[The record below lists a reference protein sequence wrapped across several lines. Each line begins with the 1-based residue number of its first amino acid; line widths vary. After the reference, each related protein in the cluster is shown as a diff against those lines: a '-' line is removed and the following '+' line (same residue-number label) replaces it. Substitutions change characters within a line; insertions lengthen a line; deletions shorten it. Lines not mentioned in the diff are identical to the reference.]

1 MTNTTG
7 YYLEPVTPP
16 SPDGASEF
24 LINRPGPDPI
34 KGFGLEL
41 ELRWILLLQ
50 NYDTKFL
57 WRTKS
62 QRNSTLKFFTRSGLK
77 YFRLN

>member
-1 MTNTTG
+1 MLVTNTTG

-41 ELRWILLLQ
+41 ELRWILLHQ
-50 NYDTKFL
+50 NYDTKFHC
-57 WRTKS
+57 
-62 QRNSTLKFFTRSGLK
+62 
-77 YFRLN
+77 

>member
-24 LINRPGPDPI
+24 LMNRPGLDPI

-41 ELRWILLLQ
+41 ELRWILLYP
-50 NYDTKFL
+50 NYETKFHC
-57 WRTKS
+57 
-62 QRNSTLKFFTRSGLK
+62 
-77 YFRLN
+77 